1 MYPDNLMNTDT
12 AKKPAQMYQKYSY
25 EALIFDLSRNTP
37 FRPVVSIGL
46 ATSSCGIE
54 TSLIITVKRS

>member
-37 FRPVVSIGL
+37 FRPVISF
-46 ATSSCGIE
+46 SE
-54 TSLIITVKRS
+54 R